1 MSRLSVA
8 VLSLCLFVPVAGA
21 AARQADAA
29 QQGAQ
34 TPGQKPKPAPPPS
47 EAPETGTPPAGAL
60 RQPSQAVNLRLELT
74 ITDQRG
80 SAAATPKTVTMV
92 VADRYLG
99 RIRTSG
105 NVRVGGGYQPITLNV
120 DAQPEILKDGRI
132 RVQVTL
138 EYRAQTAEGTQEENQ
153 PSNLTESFNVILDDG
168 KPMLVSQSADP
179 GSDRRVKVE
188 MKATP
193 VK

>member
-1 MSRLSVA
+1 MSRSIVA
-8 VLSLCLFVPVAGA
+8 ALALCALVPVAA
-21 AARQADAA
+21 ASAMQNNAPQAAPPA
-29 QQGAQ
+29 
-34 TPGQKPKPAPPPS
+34 GQKPKPAPTPS
-47 EAPETGTPPAGAL
+47 EAAEALAPQPPGRSAA
-60 RQPSQAVNLRLELT
+60 QPINLRLELT

-80 SAAATPKTVTMV
+80 STPSTPKTVTML

-105 NVRVGGGYQPITLNV
+105 AVRVGTTYQPITLNV
-120 DAQPEILKDGRI
+120 DAQPEVLKDGRV

-138 EYRAQTAEGTQEENQ
+138 EYRAQTGEGTQEENQ
-153 PSNLTESFNVILDDG
+153 PNNLTESFSVILDDG
-168 KPMLVSQSADP
+168 KLMLVSQSADP

-188 MKATP
+188 MKATQ

>member
-1 MSRLSVA
+1 MRRSIVA
-8 VLSLCLFVPVAGA
+8 VLAFCALLPA
-21 AARQADAA
+21 AAAA
-29 QQGAQ
+29 ATQEKAL
-34 TPGQKPKPAPPPS
+34 PPPAGQKPKAAQPQPPDVAEPAA
-47 EAPETGTPPAGAL
+47 APVPGRAGA
-60 RQPSQAVNLRLELT
+60 QSVNVRLELT

-80 SAAATPKTVTMV
+80 SAPATPKTVTML

-105 NVRVGGGYQPITLNV
+105 QVRVGTSYEPIVLNV
-120 DAQPEILKDGRI
+120 DAQPELLRDGRI

-153 PSNLTESFNVILDDG
+153 PNSLTESFSVILDDG
-168 KPMLVSQSADP
+168 KQMLVTQSADP
-179 GSDRRVKVE
+179 RSDRRVKIE
-188 MKATP
+188 LKAAQ

>member
-1 MSRLSVA
+1 MPRPIVA
-8 VLSLCLFVPVAGA
+8 ALAFCMFVPVSA
-21 AARQADAA
+21 ASAMQANAPQPPPPA
-29 QQGAQ
+29 
-34 TPGQKPKPAPPPS
+34 GQKPKPAPTPS
-47 EAPETGTPPAGAL
+47 ESPEAAAPHSPGRGGA
-60 RQPSQAVNLRLELT
+60 QPINLRLELT

-80 SAAATPKTVTMV
+80 AAPATPKTVTML

-105 NVRVGGGYQPITLNV
+105 NVRVGTNYLPIVLNV
-120 DAQPEILKDGRI
+120 DAQPEVLKDGRV

-138 EYRAQTAEGTQEENQ
+138 EYRAQTGEGTQEENQ
-153 PSNLTESFNVILDDG
+153 PSNLTESFSVILDDG
-168 KPMLVSQSADP
+168 KPMLVTQSADP

-188 MKATP
+188 MKATQ

>member
-1 MSRLSVA
+1 MSRSIVA
-8 VLSLCLFVPVAGA
+8 LLGICLLVPVAGA
-21 AARQADAA
+21 SAVQGVAPQAA
-29 QQGAQ
+29 QPA
-34 TPGQKPKPAPPPS
+34 GQKPKPAPPQTEVPDT
-47 EAPETGTPPAGAL
+47 AAPPAS
-60 RQPSQAVNLRLELT
+60 SQRMAVNMRLELT

-105 NVRVGGGYQPITLNV
+105 DVRVGGSYQPITLNV
-120 DAQPEILKDGRI
+120 DAQPELLRDGRI
-132 RVQVTL
+132 RVQVAL
-138 EYRAQTAEGTQEENQ
+138 EYRAQTTEGTQEGNQ
-153 PSNLTESFNVILDDG
+153 PNNLSESFNVILDDG
-168 KPMLVSQSADP
+168 KVMLVSQSADP

-188 MKATP
+188 MKATL

>member
-1 MSRLSVA
+1 MPRSI
-8 VLSLCLFVPVAGA
+8 A
-21 AARQADAA
+21 AALVFCVLVPAA
-29 QQGAQ
+29 ASALQENAAAAA
-34 TPGQKPKPAPPPS
+34 PAAQKPKPVQSPQDVAEPSMPLPP
-47 EAPETGTPPAGAL
+47 GRAGA
-60 RQPSQAVNLRLELT
+60 QSVNLRLELT

-80 SAAATPKTVTMV
+80 TVPATPKTVTML

-105 NVRVGGGYQPITLNV
+105 NVRVGANYQPIVLNV
-120 DAQPEILKDGRI
+120 DAQPEVLKDGRV

-138 EYRAQTAEGTQEENQ
+138 EYRTQTAEGTQEENQ
-153 PSNLTESFNVILDDG
+153 PNSLTESFNVIVDDG
-168 KPMLVSQSADP
+168 KQMLVTQSADP

-188 MKATP
+188 MKVTQ

>member
-1 MSRLSVA
+1 MSRSIAAL
-8 VLSLCLFVPVAGA
+8 LGICLLVPVAGA
-21 AARQADAA
+21 AAH
-29 QQGAQ
+29 QGAAPQ
-34 TPGQKPKPAPPPS
+34 AQPAGQKPKPSPTQTEPP
-47 EAPETGTPPAGAL
+47 EAPGAPALSQRIPA
-60 RQPSQAVNLRLELT
+60 QAVNMRLELT

-80 SAAATPKTVTMV
+80 AAPATPKTVTML

-105 NVRVGGGYQPITLNV
+105 NVRVGGGYQPISLNV
-120 DAQPEILKDGRI
+120 DAQPELLKDGRI

-138 EYRAQTAEGTQEENQ
+138 EYRAQTTEGTQEENQ
-153 PSNLTESFNVILDDG
+153 PNNLSESFNVILDDG
-168 KPMLVSQSADP
+168 KAMLVSQSADP

-188 MKATP
+188 MKATL